1 MSGGGDAATL
11 VEEIEQTGDRL
22 AAAVEALAFKKAHL
36 KDEVIEIAEE
46 KADHFLEKAEETK
59 DQLVAKISDKIPD
72 RQELKAMAS
81 TVVGKIGD
89 SASEA
94 KDAVVEK
101 AAEAEH
107 RIAAVAAE
115 RLPEAKEAASP
126 SPASF
131 RCQPDAGQLNTP
143 PNERLKGQRTW
154 RPTPPASRSSTSPTS
169 RPRPGPAM
177 LLARPR
183 PKPQPR

>member
-1 MSGGGDAATL
+1 MGPRQYQASGGDVATL

-36 KDEVIEIAEE
+36 KDELIEIAEE
-46 KADHFLEKAEETK
+46 KADQFLEKAEETK

-72 RQELKAMAS
+72 RRELKEMAS
-81 TVVGKIGD
+81 KAVAKIGD
-89 SASEA
+89 SAAEA

-115 RLPEAKEAASP
+115 RLPEAKEAASGVAEKVVDTVSRAGETVVNRVRHP
-126 SPASF
+126 RHPAVS
-131 RCQPDAGQLNTP
+131 
-143 PNERLKGQRTW
+143 
-154 RPTPPASRSSTSPTS
+154 PTPDN
-169 RPRPGPAM
+169 
-177 LLARPR
+177 
-183 PKPQPR
+183 